1 MCDLVSLVQLCAT
14 FWLYLYK
21 LLLWL
26 LYKSW

>member
-21 LLLWL
+21 LLPFVVTI
-26 LYKSW
+26 